1 MKNSPIFVTG
11 TMRNGGSLL
20 QNILSVHSEVLIFA
34 GFILFFRFYH
44 KKYEPLN
51 PENVER
57 MMEHLRVRLK
67 YRRGF
72 DLNAE
77 RIIQNVLKRDCS
89 YRVCYEE
96 IIHELSTHTKK
107 RILGEYVT
115 LGWRNIPDYIEMFPN
130 AKIIHMC
137 RDLRA
142 IVSSFSRTTNMQDSL
157 YLNAIFNWTDSVE
170 HIKKYKKELPAEQYF
185 VLKFEDIHE
194 NPKATIDNLCNF
206 LEIDCEDSMLEPES
220 WPKLFDT
227 NFVDANISAYTFKK
241 VYGFDI
247 ARTKKWIQSINIQ
260 DLHLVEFIAGERL
273 VEMGYKLALEEFD
286 QNILTKGLDQISAQ
300 PILSKNF
307 EKLRSM
313 NEGTDQSAMDP
324 TDPNN
329 WDVVGQEGDLARMK
343 FLDHPT
349 GKRYLKEIENI
360 DNLLNEKYKKK

>member
-1 MKNSPIFVTG
+1 
-11 TMRNGGSLL
+11 
-20 QNILSVHSEVLIFA
+20 
-34 GFILFFRFYH
+34 
-44 KKYEPLN
+44 
-51 PENVER
+51 
-57 MMEHLRVRLK
+57 
-67 YRRGF
+67 
-72 DLNAE
+72 
-77 RIIQNVLKRDCS
+77 
-89 YRVCYEE
+89 
-96 IIHELSTHTKK
+96 
-107 RILGEYVT
+107 
-115 LGWRNIPDYIEMFPN
+115 
-130 AKIIHMC
+130 
-137 RDLRA
+137 
-142 IVSSFSRTTNMQDSL
+142 MQDSL